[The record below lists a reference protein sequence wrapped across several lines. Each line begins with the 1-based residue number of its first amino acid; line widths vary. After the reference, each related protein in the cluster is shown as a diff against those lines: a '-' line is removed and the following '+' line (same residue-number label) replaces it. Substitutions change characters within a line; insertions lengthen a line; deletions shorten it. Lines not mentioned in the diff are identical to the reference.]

1 MTFAAASA
9 PGALFDEVVPW
20 LAALAVVVVI
30 GAIAIWLIRR
40 TMGADTASGAGGFT
54 LQELRDMHASGR
66 ISDDE
71 FERARDSL
79 IGRLSEPAAPKDETD
94 DASA

>member
-1 MTFAAASA
+1 MSGS
-9 PGALFDEVVPW
+9 PGSLFNEVVPW
-20 LAALAVVVVI
+20 LAALAVVVVV

-40 TMGADTASGAGGFT
+40 TMGTDTASGAGGFT
-54 LQELRDMHASGR
+54 LQDLRDMHASGR

-71 FERARDSL
+71 FQRARDSL
-79 IGRLSEPAAPKDETD
+79 IGRLSEPPARKDGSD

>member
-1 MTFAAASA
+1 MFGS
-9 PGALFDEVVPW
+9 PGSLFNEVVPW
-20 LAALAVVVVI
+20 LAALAVVVVV

-40 TMGADTASGAGGFT
+40 TMGTDTASGAGGFT
-54 LQELRDMHASGR
+54 LQDLRDMHASGR

-71 FERARDSL
+71 FQRARDSL
-79 IGRLSEPAAPKDETD
+79 IGRLSEPPALKDGSD

>member
-1 MTFAAASA
+1 MSGS
-9 PGALFDEVVPW
+9 PGSLFNEVVPW
-20 LAALAVVVVI
+20 LVALAVVVVV

-40 TMGADTASGAGGFT
+40 TMGTDTASGAGGFT
-54 LQELRDMHASGR
+54 LQDLRDMHASGR

-71 FERARDSL
+71 FQRARDSL
-79 IGRLSEPAAPKDETD
+79 IGRLSEPPDPRDGSD